1 MTPEEFQSAVSGY
14 LKTHMALGAKG
25 LESPKSWA
33 EMKMLFEMVRKADG
47 LDQKAKE
54 SGPAGMVRPMR
65 TLSRRTTQ
73 VVDLEEEIDVDRMLG
88 E

>member
-33 EMKMLFEMVRKADG
+33 EMKLLFEMVRKADG
-47 LDQKAKE
+47 LDAKAKDA
-54 SGPAGMVRPMR
+54 GPAGLVRPMR